1 MCLVALA
8 FRMLPDG
15 ATLIAANRDE
25 FHARATQ
32 PLHAWPDSPEVIA
45 GRDSLAAGTWM
56 GMTPSGRFAF
66 VTNYR
71 DPGRQHADARSRG
84 DLVAHFLQGSE
95 AAGTYMAT
103 IAARGHEY
111 NGFNLI
117 VGTPH
122 EAWYYSNRG
131 APPRALN
138 AGIYLLSNH
147 LLDSPWPK
155 SLRVRHAFEALISR
169 MRHRDAASEDAR
181 HALSDHGAVHAGQ
194 GSMNPDLNAMQHAS
208 DAMRT
213 RACEITRLM
222 RDTTPAPDAALPS
235 TGLPLARERLLSSP
249 FIVSPDYGTRSTAV
263 MMLGGDGTQWMSET
277 RYGPDG
283 LAQGTTLLNVP
294 RQPAHE

>member
-15 ATLIAANRDE
+15 ASLIAANRDE
-25 FHARATQ
+25 FHARATL
-32 PLHAWPDSPEVIA
+32 PLHVWPDSPEVIA
-45 GRDSLAAGTWM
+45 GRDAQAGGTWM

-71 DPGRQHADARSRG
+71 DPGCQRADARSRG
-84 DLVAHFLQGSE
+84 DLVAHYLQSMTPADRYIAE
-95 AAGTYMAT
+95 IAAG
-103 IAARGHEY
+103 GEHY

-117 VGTPH
+117 VGTPQQ
-122 EAWYYSNRG
+122 AWYYSNRG
-131 APPRALN
+131 AGPRALH

-155 SLRVRHAFEALISR
+155 AQRVRHAFEALISR
-169 MRHRDAASEDAR
+169 VRDGGAAWDDATQDESAQASVHSEESAINGAPDALRMRVDK
-181 HALSDHGAVHAGQ
+181 
-194 GSMNPDLNAMQHAS
+194 
-208 DAMRT
+208 
-213 RACEITRLM
+213 ITRMM
-222 RDTTPAPDAALPS
+222 RDTTPAPDADLPS

-263 MMLGGDGTQWMSET
+263 MSVGGARAPWMSET

-283 LAQGTTLLNVP
+283 QPLGTTLLDVP
-294 RQPAHE
+294 CRPAHE